1 MAWHPGR
8 RNKALHKQMVNLVL
22 ASKNGDQ
29 VLVAGE
35 EVTNSNSSEVKHFM
49 KMSEVDGRNT
59 TGRERDCRQLE
70 SNEKYLNPV
79 LAN

>member
-35 EVTNSNSSEVKHFM
+35 EVTNSNSSEAKQFM
-49 KMSEVDGRNT
+49 KMSEVDGRKP
-59 TGRERDCRQLE
+59 GRKEEDFLKVRTPG
-70 SNEKYLNPV
+70 SPI
-79 LAN
+79 